1 MSLKDLADSLKNA
14 VGDLS
19 TLNVE
24 TYTGT
29 ISTKIDNE
37 KTQIDWAT
45 MFSEAMKKD
54 GKGTA
59 ELLMASRFE
68 IDGDAKLFVSSSDI
82 PAKLEEAHH
91 NAVLTGSEVRADIIN
106 FLRESVD
113 DLLS

>member
-1 MSLKDLADSLKNA
+1 MSLKDLAATLKDA

-19 TLNVE
+19 SLNVE

-29 ISTKIDNE
+29 ISFKVDGN
-37 KTQIDWAT
+37 KTEIDWSK
-45 MFSEAMKKD
+45 MFQEAMKED

-82 PAKLEEAHH
+82 PAKIEQAHN
-91 NAVLTGSEVRADIIN
+91 NAVITGSEVRAEIID
-106 FLRESVD
+106 FLWGSVD
-113 DLLS
+113 DLLT